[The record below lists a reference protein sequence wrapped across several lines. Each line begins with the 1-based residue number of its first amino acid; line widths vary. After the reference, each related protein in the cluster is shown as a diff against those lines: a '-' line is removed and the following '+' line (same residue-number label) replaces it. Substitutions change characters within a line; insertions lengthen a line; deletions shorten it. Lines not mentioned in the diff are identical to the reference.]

1 MSPKA
6 GEPTRA
12 EILAAASALF
22 AEHGYDGTSLRAI
35 ARASGV
41 SQPLI
46 HHHFGS
52 KDELWSQVL
61 ASIVESF
68 ASAQA
73 PQFELGEGSEEF
85 LERGL
90 DALLRWYQ
98 EDPDR
103 IRLGLW
109 AQVRSDTTT
118 WKEQAEQF
126 ARFAEFL
133 GDASSKGVVRSD
145 VPPFHLAMAI
155 SGMAYYWFAFKAR
168 YAAAGGVDPEDPRAD
183 RAFFESLRTLLSA
196 PPAPGDA
203 ARSTSR

>member
-12 EILAAASALF
+12 QILAAASKLF

-52 KDELWSQVL
+52 KEALWTSVL

-68 ASAQA
+68 AAAQEA
-73 PQFELGEGSEEF
+73 QYALGEGSAEF

-98 EDPDR
+98 EHPEWIR
-103 IRLGLW
+103 IGLW
-109 AQVRSDTTT
+109 AQVRSDTRT
-118 WKEQAEQF
+118 WTEQTAQF
-126 ARFAEFL
+126 ERFVAFL
-133 GDASSKGVVRSD
+133 GDARSKGVVRAD
-145 VPPFHLAMAI
+145 VPAFHLAMAI
-155 SGMAYYWFAFKAR
+155 GGMAYYWFLFKKR
-168 YAAAGGVDPEDPRAD
+168 YAAAAGVDADDPRED
-183 RAFFESLRTLLSA
+183 VAFFQSLRKMVSGA
-196 PPAPGDA
+196 PD
-203 ARSTSR
+203 R

>member
-1 MSPKA
+1 MSPPRP

-12 EILAAASALF
+12 EILTAASALF
-22 AEHGYDGTSLRAI
+22 AERGYDRTSLRAI
-35 ARASGV
+35 ARACGV

-52 KDELWSQVL
+52 KKKLWHQVL

-68 ASAQA
+68 AAAQA

-98 EDPDR
+98 ENPDL

-109 AQVRSDTTT
+109 AQIRSETTT
-118 WKEQAEQF
+118 WEEQAVQF
-126 ARFAEFL
+126 DRFVAFL
-133 GDASSKGVVRSD
+133 SDAASKGVVRAD

-155 SGMAYYWFAFKAR
+155 GGMAYYWFVFKAR
-168 YAAAGGVDPEDPRAD
+168 YAAIAGADPDDPGEDA
-183 RAFFESLRTLLSA
+183 AFFESFRRMIA
-196 PPAPGDA
+196 NP
-203 ARSTSR
+203 